1 MLYIEEGR
9 EVTQADQSSRPSLIH
24 RILASSIIQFCL
36 VLQSLLPHIKL
47 LIRNLLQSEWM
58 HQTAESVVATSVN
71 AANTLRKSVVSSGST
86 VMRFGDGKIG
96 RAILS
101 LAMWWLAAVVGGIHE
116 GVGEGLLILCGEGQK
131 SKMAKW

>member
-1 MLYIEEGR
+1 
-9 EVTQADQSSRPSLIH
+9 
-24 RILASSIIQFCL
+24 
-36 VLQSLLPHIKL
+36 
-47 LIRNLLQSEWM
+47 M
-58 HQTAESVVATSVN
+58 HQTAERVVATSVN
-71 AANTLRKSVVSSGST
+71 AGSTLCKSGVSFGST

-131 SKMAKW
+131 SKIGKW